1 MEEDNTKIEQLRDSI
16 KNLYSDMKE
25 SFNNALKGYSD
36 FRVYDTH
43 CFFNGMAVKFAIFLN
58 EDNDEIAKWNTIE
71 LVLEEVDIL
80 EGNNDIKFT
89 SNIGTTG
96 EFDLDDNSK
105 GSRTNF
111 YIQVGKLLGNQNI
124 MDIIKNGMI
133 VYGTAIRENR
143 DKLKE
148 LRNKIEN

>member
-25 SFNNALKGYSD
+25 TFNNALKGYSD

-43 CFFNGMAVKFAIFLN
+43 CFFNGIVVKFAIFLN
-58 EDNDEIAKWNTIE
+58 EDKGEIAKWSTIE

-96 EFDLDDNSK
+96 EFDLNDCSK
-105 GSRTNF
+105 GSRNNF
-111 YIQVGKLLGNQNI
+111 YIQVGKLLGNQNV

-133 VYGTAIRENR
+133 VYGAAIRENR
-143 DKLKE
+143 EKLKR
-148 LRNKIEN
+148 LRNNSEN

>member
-1 MEEDNTKIEQLRDSI
+1 MENNNSKIEQLRDSI
-16 KNLYSDMKE
+16 KNLYSDMRE
-25 SFNNALKGYSD
+25 TFNNVLGGISD

-43 CFFNGMAVKFAIFLN
+43 CFINGMAVKFAIFLN
-58 EDNDEIAKWNTIE
+58 EDKGEIAKWNTIE

-96 EFDLDDNSK
+96 EFNLNDSSK

-111 YIQVGKLLGNQNI
+111 YIQVGKLLGNQNV

-133 VYGTAIRENR
+133 VYGAAIRKNR